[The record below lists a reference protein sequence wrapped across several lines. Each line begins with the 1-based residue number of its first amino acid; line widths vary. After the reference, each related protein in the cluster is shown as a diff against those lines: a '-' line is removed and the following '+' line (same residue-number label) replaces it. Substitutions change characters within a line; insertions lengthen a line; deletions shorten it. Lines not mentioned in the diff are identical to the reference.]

1 MKKTSPKRVAKL
13 ASTRQQLPD
22 LSSINITEFNVI
34 NFIKSQH
41 SSKTSFR
48 DLYYPI
54 TRVIERLKFFNSDQI
69 KEMYD
74 EKKRYQF
81 LHLMIYIMSYL

>member
-1 MKKTSPKRVAKL
+1 MKKTSPQRIAKL

-41 SSKTSFR
+41 PSKTSFR

-74 EKKRYQF
+74 EKKGINF
-81 LHLMIYIMSYL
+81 CI